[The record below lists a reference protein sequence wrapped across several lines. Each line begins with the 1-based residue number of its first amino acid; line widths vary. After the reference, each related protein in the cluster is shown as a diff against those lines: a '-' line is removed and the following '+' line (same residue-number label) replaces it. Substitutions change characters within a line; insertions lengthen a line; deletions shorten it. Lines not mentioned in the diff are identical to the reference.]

1 MISILQL
8 KDFNKYIDFV
18 WELGQDQTKS
28 GYPTYT
34 DGIKTKQDF
43 FNREKAAFSN
53 ENEGILLFTLN
64 GQAEGWIHYCARSQ
78 DNYLDT
84 CTFNVRTGI
93 STALE
98 EFIAYAQEHFP
109 GYELYLGFPKCNG
122 EAVAYLQEKGFEC
135 IEESFNDVLFLNTYK
150 LLPESPQIVPVT
162 RENFAR
168 FRNIHDRI
176 QEQMYW
182 NSDRLFN
189 DLDNWKIYLYEK
201 NGKAVGAIYYID
213 EKVMMEVFGVDFLG
227 GVYDKEIF
235 QALLTRALNEEKK
248 NGAKYF
254 CFFSDRD
261 SHAACLELGFHSVG
275 EYVCYWKK
283 I

>member
-1 MISILQL
+1 MISILQI

-18 WELGQDQTKS
+18 WELAQDQTKS

-43 FNREKAAFSN
+43 INRERKAFSS
-53 ENEGILLFTLN
+53 ENEDILLFTLN
-64 GQAEGWIHYCARSQ
+64 GQTEGWIHYCARPQ

-84 CTFNVRTGI
+84 CTFNIRTGI

-98 EFIAYAQEHFP
+98 EFIAYARKHFP
-109 GYELYLGFPKCNG
+109 GYELYLGFPKCNR
-122 EAVAYLQEKGFEC
+122 EAVAYLQEKGFDC

-168 FRNIHDRI
+168 FRDIHDQI
-176 QEQMYW
+176 QGQMYW

-189 DLDNWKIYLYEK
+189 NLDNWKIYLYEK
-201 NGKAVGAIYYID
+201 NGKAAGAIYYID
-213 EKVMMEVFGVDFLG
+213 EEVMLEIFGVDFFNR
-227 GVYDKEIF
+227 VYDKEVF
-235 QALLTRALNEEKK
+235 QALLTRVLNEEKK

-254 CFFSDRD
+254 CFFTDRD
-261 SHAACLELGFHSVG
+261 SHSACLELGFHSVG